1 MDDAGGHGAT
11 TSAADHHDASTLPL
25 ASLPDYTIMRIL
37 TYFEGLCKPISNSS
51 SSSPHAKS
59 THRPKLVVSGAAD
72 DDWYHSTKLSSSP
85 SSSNTA
91 ELRSRWTALCAM
103 RLTCRRFARLSAH
116 VVPMFSLFRMLKAN
130 SIPIG
135 IMSTG
140 VELSETIGSAQD
152 STLAIPLVTATERR
166 LVADSEVSTGWL
178 RPHMFRSKRWDG
190 KLSSLISPMDPES
203 EDEFRPLLPPISWFG
218 SLALQVHRSFEPL
231 VLPAPHEAPLTC
243 LQVVVSAKRHE
254 CTLSHAIPPAERV
267 AYLVQRTTI
276 DYSIDKWK
284 RYVEEDGEI
293 HMRFRLQVSLDG
305 DDGYPEGQRP
315 IRMLNFKSVLTQS
328 ASCARP
334 RTALDQE
341 LDPLNLSP
349 FFLRKSTSVATHLP
363 LHVGLHMIFVE
374 TEDPELARQL
384 GIPGPTVDCS
394 TITTIIETGA
404 RGILEAATRPNDE
417 PPPYVLHRSEF
428 YLKLAALVGFAVDT
442 PQDAEEAVKDILR
455 WVSAHSL
462 VDYTNNRSITMR
474 RSEDEKRMYSFS
486 FLRHES
492 PVDGPF
498 APSEILNMHSYLL
511 DPEIGRF
518 LRLSASGTIEA
529 ATVQAT
535 HLKTLF
541 GPIAHSY
548 YRSIEMILEQY
559 RLTNIVIPR
568 VQELAK
574 AELDPSLIEPLARL
588 CSRLKIVDQV
598 EVEFQVLEQTTPTVS
613 ALELVP
619 IVLHSTFDLQTND
632 PNIVLRFS
640 HRRYPMAIALSIVAP
655 SVLEAWQWAAKHR
668 VMLSYFHY
676 GCSPFY
682 VAAPDLSHL
691 SKRRPLDVF
700 TVNLLPTVEGAPLP
714 SWTSDPL
721 ITNSALAS
729 TSVNSLEDLESRD
742 GVCFFRWDPSVKLD
756 DWRQTISPNL
766 SGLPIDVAL
775 IETLTANLGVPDL
788 TCNQFM
794 TILIRVFGQCM
805 GRIPS
810 VPHDTSVHLPIA
822 ASALTF
828 ARLPS
833 APKNYMQAL
842 KATSSSVSAPV
853 EIQDGKAGDS
863 SSEVDAT
870 RSQYKSRFEG
880 ASPISSNGMV
890 APFGTSRA
898 NWKATAVREGAVGSS
913 FPETAC
919 SYLSI
924 NMLPAYSEVSYEQL
938 RWMDYNILDPM
949 AYGIAPAPKRAMRQ
963 LHPSNVFVDP
973 IVVGTYPD
981 MKHRIHYDDGYPCI
995 AFMSSGD
1002 RYVLL
1007 QVVESVPANRQST
1020 THPPNMPS
1028 TRSSREQ
1035 APIYDLN
1042 HPSEEFASKSD
1053 KAQYCVVLRRGHT
1066 SWFVSAHM
1074 DLATAL
1080 HAFSARFS
1088 NFTGQRWSPETAVS
1102 GWTVAKIRSTSGR
1115 FDPDVQ
1121 WIPSDWLQPTFLDHA
1136 TFYEHIPLTG
1146 QSNELLLTFAPVAR
1160 TLRYFARFYRVVQ
1173 ADLPNSLYMIKL
1185 ALLNDERG
1193 TDDRIASLVE
1203 FGEWS
1208 RASGDVKATIDAI
1221 DTALLVD
1228 ASHPLPWI
1236 AKADMMNLASL
1247 QASDTRAELRYIE
1260 YSLMLYRRYLT
1271 CAQRVHTL
1279 NTQHNPSSFVS
1290 WQHQSQASQSTA
1302 DSHSEERQDTEANGG
1317 AAAAAGARNGGNGG
1331 ANANGAAAQA
1341 PGQTVTN
1348 ANPLL
1353 AQTPSLT
1360 PPSLLSLIMHQNP
1373 NVPFITAT
1381 PSPVH
1386 MRRAKWAVGKLLH
1399 RVGRYEEA
1407 KACYDD
1413 LLRKYFKRE
1422 RLELT
1427 LDRCAVLLSLGK
1439 PKEAADTID
1448 HALKKEGTFPLA
1460 NIPNPFPRAQ
1470 FASYYWN
1477 HYRVLKSRAYLLL
1490 SASCLRIG
1498 SVELA
1503 AIALRDH
1510 RVLEVVEP
1518 RASILERV
1526 LRNARLASK
1535 PDTRTRMR
1543 QHGMQVLQQ
1552 MMGQPDP
1559 NAAQPHPPPQQP
1571 QQLQVQPPQ
1580 ANVQA
1585 LPNVAHAPAVPPALV
1600 LPGAAHAPNAP
1611 AAAVGGVLAPAA
1623 AGPVP
1628 ALLPGGAGPAMIPV
1642 GVIANRPPNMR
1653 RRRRHAVD
1661 EGQQFPDAVDSPS
1674 VDEAVLQFEMGLV
1687 PGVDHQDPTNA
1698 NRMEIIIPPLS
1709 GDLEEEEAALAAAVA
1724 EAEAQLLASPNSHPA
1739 SNLRA
1744 SSSATALSSSAP
1756 SSSDSKPRHRTSGA
1770 MQVDGPVF
1778 TSTGDGTP
1786 RTPRNN
1792 PEATPPEVS
1801 LESALDEVGEAEAAT
1816 LSAVPRSP
1824 ASHRSKALS
1833 DASISAA
1840 TSSVSPL
1847 SRLPV
1852 KAVQKTA
1859 TSLHDS
1865 SDDSSSSTGRSSP
1878 LETSGEFLSHS
1889 LGNMTLDGAPNSPSP
1904 TSGLANKMPTNL
1916 IALRRALGPRVYAP
1930 WEFYSS
1936 LLDRM
1941 IDLSA
1946 MIRRLLFPVLFRPL
1960 GDASWI
1966 PFSVEQLQAAR
1977 EILRELKATVAEAQS
1992 AKPVKS
1998 QQEYQRAI
2006 FDLEDRYFTNMPE
2019 MRRHHISFF
2028 VNDEIRRI
2036 DQLLDATFSRDLLI
2050 QAMSR
2055 DPRRASLFG
2064 TSRVPDDAESATH
2077 QPLSFAERFVQQI
2090 FRVST
2095 PPDSSLRQYTVPT
2108 ALRSSSSMLNLV
2120 SYDSTDNLNTP
2131 FPTRYFVELLAEQVL
2146 FSVVD
2151 KRSTKGAQLLN
2162 AIGHVLANELRIISV
2177 TRVHPPLPA
2186 PELAPN
2192 LRWRR
2197 GPSTLLW
2204 IAVPSCS
2211 LARVLLKGIFLE
2223 EDREQAYLDLSA
2235 AVPANFAP
2243 NVALLVE
2250 VRLGA
2255 LFYCGP
2261 EQTTLPSGFDSLA
2274 IVNRFSSFQEDDDEM
2289 ECLIPNHSDSSA
2301 ALFRIFHQDQIGAVR
2316 YIVYM

>member
-1 MDDAGGHGAT
+1 MNDTGAHGAK
-11 TSAADHHDASTLPL
+11 TSASSRPL
-25 ASLPDYTIMRIL
+25 ASTFPLATLPDYTIMRIL
-37 TYFEGLCKPISNSS
+37 TYFEGLCKPISNSA
-51 SSSPHAKS
+51 SSSPHPKN

-72 DDWYHSTKLSSSP
+72 DEWYHATKPSSSP
-85 SSSNTA
+85 SNTA

-103 RLTCRRFARLSAH
+103 RLTCRRFARLAAH

-135 IMSTG
+135 VLPTG
-140 VELSETIGSAQD
+140 IELSEFVGSRQE
-152 STLAIPLVTATERR
+152 SNLAIPLVTAVERQ
-166 LVADSEVSTGWL
+166 LAADSKVTTGWL
-178 RPHMFRSKRWDG
+178 RPHMFRSKLWDG
-190 KLSSLISPMDPES
+190 NLSSLVSPIDPES
-203 EDEFRPLLPPISWFG
+203 DDEFRPTLHPSAWFG
-218 SLALQVHRSFEPL
+218 CLALQVHRSFEPL

-293 HMRFRLQVSLDG
+293 HMRFRLQVFLDG
-305 DDGYPEGQRP
+305 DDGLPEGQRP
-315 IRMLNFKSVLTQS
+315 IRMLHFKSVLTQS
-328 ASCARP
+328 ASCAKR

-341 LDPLNLSP
+341 HDPLNLSP

-374 TEDPELARQL
+374 TEDPELANEL
-384 GIPGPTVDCS
+384 GIPGPNTDCS
-394 TITTIIETGA
+394 TIATIIETGA

-417 PPPYVLHRSEF
+417 PPPYVLHRSHF

-455 WVSAHSL
+455 WLSAHSL
-462 VDYTNNRSITMR
+462 VDYTNNRSMTMR
-474 RSEDEKRMYSFS
+474 RSVDEQRMFSFS

-541 GPIAHSY
+541 GPIAHNY
-548 YRSIEMILEQY
+548 YRSIETILEQY

-568 VQELAK
+568 IQELAK
-574 AELDPSLIEPLARL
+574 EELDPTLIEPLSRL

-598 EVEFQVLEQTTPTVS
+598 EVEFQVLEQTTPTNS

-668 VMLSYFHY
+668 VLLSYFHY

-682 VAAPDLSHL
+682 VASPDLSHL

-721 ITNSALAS
+721 ITNGALAS
-729 TSVNSLEDLESRD
+729 TSVNSLEDLEARD
-742 GVCFFRWDPSVKLD
+742 GVCFFRWDPSVKLE
-756 DWRQTISPNL
+756 DWRQTISPNM
-766 SGLPIDVAL
+766 GGIPIDVAL
-775 IETLTANLGVPDL
+775 VETLTATLGVPDL

-805 GRIPS
+805 GSIPTVQHDSSADYPLASSTLTLARI
-810 VPHDTSVHLPIA
+810 
-822 ASALTF
+822 
-828 ARLPS
+828 PS
-833 APKNYMQAL
+833 APKDFMKPLNVS
-842 KATSSSVSAPV
+842 TSQFKGSDVLAS
-853 EIQDGKAGDS
+853 I
-863 SSEVDAT
+863 DAVVT
-870 RSQYKSRFEG
+870 RSHYKSRFEG

-890 APFGTSRA
+890 VPYGTSRA
-898 NWKATAVREGAVGSS
+898 NWKATAVREGAVGST

-924 NMLPAYSEVSYEQL
+924 NMLPAYAEVSYEQL
-938 RWMDYNILDPM
+938 RWMDYNVLDPM
-949 AYGIAPAPKRAMRQ
+949 AYGIAPAPKGGI
-963 LHPSNVFVDP
+963 LHIHPSNVFVDP
-973 IVVGTYPD
+973 IVIGTYPN
-981 MKHRIHYDDGYPCI
+981 MIHRIYSDGGYPCI

-1007 QVVESVPANRQST
+1007 QVVESYPAKTQFT
-1020 THPPNMPS
+1020 THSPNVPS
-1028 TRSSREQ
+1028 MRSSREQ
-1035 APIYDLN
+1035 APIYHLGPN
-1042 HPSEEFASKSD
+1042 SEAFPTGTDAR
-1053 KAQYCVVLRRGHT
+1053 YCVVLRRGHT
-1066 SWFVSAHM
+1066 SWFVSAHT
-1074 DLATAL
+1074 DLSMAL
-1080 HAFSARFS
+1080 QTFSARFS
-1088 NFTGQRWSPETAVS
+1088 NFTGQRWSPATTVR
-1102 GWTVAKIRSTSGR
+1102 GWTVAKTRATSGR

-1121 WIPSDWLQPTFLDHA
+1121 WIPSEWLQPTFLDYA
-1136 TFYEHIPLTG
+1136 TFFEHVPLVD
-1146 QSNELLLTFAPVAR
+1146 QPNELLLTFAPVAR
-1160 TLRYFARFYRVVQ
+1160 TLRYFARYYRIVQ
-1173 ADLPNSLYMIKL
+1173 ADLPHSLYMIKL
-1185 ALLNDERG
+1185 SLLNDERG
-1193 TDDRIASLVE
+1193 TDDRINSLVE

-1208 RASGDVKATIDAI
+1208 RAVGDVKATIDAI

-1290 WQHQSQASQSTA
+1290 LHNQSQSSQSSV
-1302 DSHSEERQDTEANGG
+1302 DSHGEERQDTEANGG
-1317 AAAAAGARNGGNGG
+1317 AAGAAGARNGGNGG
-1331 ANANGAAAQA
+1331 PNANGAAAQA
-1341 PGQTVTN
+1341 PGQTMSN

-1360 PPSLLSLIMHQNP
+1360 PPTLLSLIIHQNP
-1373 NVPFITAT
+1373 NVPFLTAT

-1427 LDRCAVLLSLGK
+1427 VDRCAVLLSLGK

-1460 NIPNPFPRAQ
+1460 NIPHPFPRAQ
-1470 FASYYWN
+1470 FASYYWH

-1510 RVLEVVEP
+1510 RVLDIVEP

-1559 NAAQPHPPPQQP
+1559 NAPQVHPPPQQ
-1571 QQLQVQPPQ
+1571 QLQPPLVQAPQ

-1585 LPNVAHAPAVPPALV
+1585 PQVNLQALPVPAAGPALV
-1600 LPGAAHAPNAP
+1600 APFAALNGHHPLLAAAPLGAAAP
-1611 AAAVGGVLAPAA
+1611 AAAPAAAAAA

-1628 ALLPGGAGPAMIPV
+1628 ALLPGAAGPMIPV
-1642 GVIANRPPNMR
+1642 GVNRPQNAR
-1653 RRRRHAVD
+1653 RRGRRHAVD
-1661 EGQQFPDAVDSPS
+1661 EGQQFPTDPIADSPS
-1674 VDEAVLQFEMGLV
+1674 VDEAVLQFEMGLI

-1709 GDLEEEEAALAAAVA
+1709 GDLEEEDAALAAAVA
-1724 EAEAQLLASPNSHPA
+1724 EAEALLLDSPGSHTA
-1739 SNLRA
+1739 SNLR
-1744 SSSATALSSSAP
+1744 SSISGTALSSSAP
-1756 SSSDSKPRHRTSGA
+1756 SSSASKHQHRTSGA
-1770 MQVDGPVF
+1770 MQVDGPTF
-1778 TSTGDGTP
+1778 TTTTAETTP

-1801 LESALDEVGEAEAAT
+1801 LESALDEVGEADAAT

-1824 ASHRSKALS
+1824 ASHRSKSLTET
-1833 DASISAA
+1833 SISAA
-1840 TSSVSPL
+1840 TSSTPPHSQNLDKVAH
-1847 SRLPV
+1847 
-1852 KAVQKTA
+1852 KAA
-1859 TSLHDS
+1859 SLHDS
-1865 SDDSSSSTGRSSP
+1865 SDDSSSSTGQSSP
-1878 LETSGEFLSHS
+1878 LETSGEFSVSQLE
-1889 LGNMTLDGAPNSPSP
+1889 GAPNSPSP
-1904 TSGLANKMPTNL
+1904 TSGLANKNSSNL

-1966 PFSVEQLQAAR
+1966 PFSVEQLQTAR
-1977 EILRELKATVAEAQS
+1977 NILKELKATIAEAQS
-1992 AKPVKS
+1992 SNSSKTR
-1998 QQEYQRAI
+1998 EEHQRAI
-2006 FDLEDRYFTNMPE
+2006 FDLEDRYFANMPE

-2050 QAMSR
+2050 KAMSR
-2055 DPRRASLFG
+2055 DPRRNSLFG
-2064 TSRVPDDAESATH
+2064 KSKLYGDAHFPAH
-2077 QPLSFAERFVQQI
+2077 LSFAEKFVQRI
-2090 FRVST
+2090 FRIST
-2095 PPDSSLRQYTVPT
+2095 PPDSLLHQYKVPT
-2108 ALRSSSSMLNLV
+2108 ALRSSSSILNRV
-2120 SYDSTDNLNTP
+2120 SYDSSDNLNTP
-2131 FPTRYFVELLAEQVL
+2131 FPTKHFVELLAEQVL

-2186 PELAPN
+2186 PEVAPN
-2192 LRWRR
+2192 PRWRK

-2223 EDREQAYLDLSA
+2223 EDRETAYLDLSA

-2250 VRLGA
+2250 VRLGS

-2261 EQTTLPSGFDSLA
+2261 EQNTLPPGFDSLA
-2274 IVNRFSSFQEDDDEM
+2274 IVNRFSSFQEEDDEM